1 MRHGSLRR
9 SVGPPPSPT
18 RIADFTA
25 TPSAN
30 IPTRS
35 STTRLDGGVEARGV
49 VGLDADDPG
58 ARLEG
63 LHVRGDVRDEPAA
76 ADRDEDRVDGAAVL
90 AQDLHA
96 YGPQPR
102 DDFWIV
108 VGGDERQVAL
118 RSEAQG
124 LDVRLVETCR
134 P

>member
-35 STTRLDGGVEARGV
+35 STTRLEGV
-49 VGLDADDPG
+49 
-58 ARLEG
+58 
-63 LHVRGDVRDEPAA
+63 HVRGDVRDEPAA

>member
-49 VGLDADDPG
+49 VGPDAD
-58 ARLEG
+58 
-63 LHVRGDVRDEPAA
+63 
-76 ADRDEDRVDGAAVL
+76 DRDEDRVDGAAVL